1 MENYLYREFNRSVY
15 RETLANGLRVELM
28 PMAGFNKTYAIMTT
42 DFGSV
47 YNHFIPYQWDE
58 AVRVPDGTAHFLEHK
73 LFEKQDHDAF
83 DLFGELGA
91 DANAFTSF
99 TQTSYLFS
107 TTSRLHENLDV
118 LLDFVQEPYF
128 TEQMVAKEQGII
140 GQEIQMYNDDPG
152 WRLYLGM
159 LGNLYPHDPMRID
172 IAGTVESIRQ
182 ITPST
187 LMECYRTFYQPGN
200 MTLLLVGKLEPA
212 QTMTWIKANQQRRSF
227 AAQEAPQ
234 RLFEL
239 TNPTGHDVIPFRS
252 LTMNVSR
259 PKIMVGVRGTK
270 TFANGRDRLK
280 YKLAVDLL
288 LDMLLDDTS
297 ANYLRLYDKGII
309 DDSFGYSYDMQ
320 RGFDFATISTN
331 TEQLE
336 EFADEVMVILE
347 NADQELEQA
356 ADRFAGVKRA
366 EVGRLISLLDSPEA
380 VGNRYAGRLYDD
392 ANLMD
397 EIRLLQEL
405 ELADLHQAAT
415 DFIVPQAMSVY
426 QIVPQHQ

>member
-47 YNHFIPYQWDE
+47 DNHFIPYQGDE

-99 TQTSYLFS
+99 TLTSYLFS

-182 ITPST
+182 ITPLT

-212 QTMTWIKANQQRRSF
+212 QTMTWIKANQQRRLF

-239 TNPTGHDVIPFRS
+239 TDPTGHDVIPFRS

-415 DFIVPQAMSVY
+415 DFIMHQAMSVY

>member
-1 MENYLYREFNRSVY
+1 M
-15 RETLANGLRVELM
+15 
-28 PMAGFNKTYAIMTT
+28 
-42 DFGSV
+42 
-47 YNHFIPYQWDE
+47 
-58 AVRVPDGTAHFLEHK
+58 
-73 LFEKQDHDAF
+73 
-83 DLFGELGA
+83 
-91 DANAFTSF
+91 
-99 TQTSYLFS
+99 
-107 TTSRLHENLDV
+107 
-118 LLDFVQEPYF
+118 
-128 TEQMVAKEQGII
+128 AKEQGII

>member
-47 YNHFIPYQWDE
+47 DNHFIPYQGDE

-73 LFEKQDHDAF
+73 LFENQDHDAF
-83 DLFGELGA
+83 DPFGELGA

-239 TNPTGHDVIPFRS
+239 TNFSINRS
-252 LTMNVSR
+252 
-259 PKIMVGVRGTK
+259 
-270 TFANGRDRLK
+270 A
-280 YKLAVDLL
+280 
-288 LDMLLDDTS
+288 
-297 ANYLRLYDKGII
+297 
-309 DDSFGYSYDMQ
+309 
-320 RGFDFATISTN
+320 
-331 TEQLE
+331 
-336 EFADEVMVILE
+336 
-347 NADQELEQA
+347 
-356 ADRFAGVKRA
+356 
-366 EVGRLISLLDSPEA
+366 SLPE
-380 VGNRYAGRLYDD
+380 
-392 ANLMD
+392 
-397 EIRLLQEL
+397 
-405 ELADLHQAAT
+405 
-415 DFIVPQAMSVY
+415 
-426 QIVPQHQ
+426 

>member
-47 YNHFIPYQWDE
+47 DNHFIPYQGDE

-182 ITPST
+182 ITPLT

-212 QTMTWIKANQQRRSF
+212 QTMTWIKANQQRRLF

-239 TNPTGHDVIPFRS
+239 TDPTGHDVIPFRS

-280 YKLAVDLL
+280 YKLAVDRYWICCLMTL
-288 LDMLLDDTS
+288 RPTTCASMIRGSLMILS
-297 ANYLRLYDKGII
+297 AIAMICSGALTLRRSARIPSSWK
-309 DDSFGYSYDMQ
+309 
-320 RGFDFATISTN
+320 
-331 TEQLE
+331 
-336 EFADEVMVILE
+336 
-347 NADQELEQA
+347 
-356 ADRFAGVKRA
+356 
-366 EVGRLISLLDSPEA
+366 SL
-380 VGNRYAGRLYDD
+380 R
-392 ANLMD
+392 MK
-397 EIRLLQEL
+397 
-405 ELADLHQAAT
+405 
-415 DFIVPQAMSVY
+415 
-426 QIVPQHQ
+426 